1 MTNTNQPKASPVA
14 VGVGASFLASLPARL
29 RPAQRDIDRL
39 APKVELLL
47 SNGVTAG
54 ELLRRLT
61 AGVDSA
67 HSPAKALLRRLE
79 NLPLPKGVQPPDRP
93 PWCGGCDE
101 KTRLLEKPDT
111 GLPYRCPQCNP
122 RAVSA

>member
-1 MTNTNQPKASPVA
+1 MTNTNHPRSETTPA
-14 VGVGASFLASLPARL
+14 GAGARFLASLPARL
-29 RPAQRDIDRL
+29 RPTQRDIDRL
-39 APKVELLL
+39 APKAELLL

-61 AGVDSA
+61 AGIDSA
-67 HSPAKALLRRLE
+67 HSPAGALLRRLE
-79 NLPLPKGVQPPDRP
+79 NLSLPKGVPAPERP
-93 PWCGGCDE
+93 PWCGECDE